1 MWLSWA
7 WNSSLSTSNL
17 AQGCCWD
24 KLNCHGHQCQTFS
37 RSRMFS
43 IYFNH
48 SKAKRFTWQ
57 RYSQTMTLN
66 IWYHRVLRE
75 IKTDTPMYNF
85 FSSATVC
92 GSRRRVG
99 NHNNS
104 GLSLRRIYSIWLTYE
119 DNLPGWW
126 FGTWILWILWISIQL
141 GTSSSQLTNSIIFRG
156 VGLNHHQIYTLW

>member
-17 AQGCCWD
+17 AWGCCWD

-48 SKAKRFTWQ
+48 SKVKLFTWQ

-66 IWYHRVLRE
+66 IGNIEYSEKLKRIHVCITFFPLRQSVDQEGGWEVITIQVCHWGAYTQYDLLMNITYLVGGLEHEFYEFYE
-75 IKTDTPMYNF
+75 IL
-85 FSSATVC
+85 FSWEFHHPNWWT
-92 GSRRRVG
+92 
-99 NHNNS
+99 
-104 GLSLRRIYSIWLTYE
+104 LSFSE
-119 DNLPGWW
+119 G
-126 FGTWILWILWISIQL
+126 
-141 GTSSSQLTNSIIFRG
+141 
-156 VGLNHHQIYTLW
+156 

>member
-17 AQGCCWD
+17 AWGCCWD

-48 SKAKRFTWQ
+48 SKVKLFTWQ

-66 IWYHRVLRE
+66 IGNIEYSEKLKRIHVCITFFPLRQSVDQE
-75 IKTDTPMYNF
+75 GGWEVITIQ
-85 FSSATVC
+85 V
-92 GSRRRVG
+92 
-99 NHNNS
+99 
-104 GLSLRRIYSIWLTYE
+104 LSLRRIYSIWLTYE
-119 DNLPGWW
+119 YNLPGWW
-126 FGTWILWILWISIQL
+126 FGTWILWILWNSIQL
-141 GTSSSQLTNSIIFRG
+141 GISSSQLMNSIIFRG